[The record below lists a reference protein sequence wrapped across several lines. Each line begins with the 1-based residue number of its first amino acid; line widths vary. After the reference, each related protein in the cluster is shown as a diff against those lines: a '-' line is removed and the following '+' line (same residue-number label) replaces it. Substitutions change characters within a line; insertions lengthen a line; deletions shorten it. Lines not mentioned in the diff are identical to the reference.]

1 MPSEAYRG
9 PNRMTRCE
17 TVVLI
22 IVYVKQTQ
30 QTTVHNCF
38 KSNALFCM
46 YLYLNTLP
54 IYIYIFKAII
64 FFYIA

>member
-30 QTTVHNCF
+30 QRTVHNCF
-38 KSNALFCM
+38 KSNALFCVSILKYTTNI
-46 YLYLNTLP
+46 YLKV
-54 IYIYIFKAII
+54 YIFFILLN
-64 FFYIA
+64 